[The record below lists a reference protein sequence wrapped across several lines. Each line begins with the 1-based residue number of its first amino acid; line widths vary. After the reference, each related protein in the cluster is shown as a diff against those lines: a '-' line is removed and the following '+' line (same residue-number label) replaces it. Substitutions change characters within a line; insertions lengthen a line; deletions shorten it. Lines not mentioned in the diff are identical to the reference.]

1 MENLLL
7 ELQGKLEKANKKV
20 LSLEKNANAEKTK
33 TNYYKKQLLQLTS
46 ELTKANNNLKYYG
59 NLSVELQEE
68 VNNIDKNCICT
79 FNNDKYTD
87 EIYSVCILRNVA
99 GQCQCCKIWIT
110 FKNCFTKN
118 G

>member
-33 TNYYKKQLLQLTS
+33 TNYYKKQVLQLTS
-46 ELTKANNNLKYYG
+46 ELTKANNNLKYYE

-68 VNNIDKNCICT
+68 VNNIDKNYICT
-79 FNNDKYTD
+79 FNNDKYTH
-87 EIYSVCILRNVA
+87 EICSVYIL
-99 GQCQCCKIWIT
+99 
-110 FKNCFTKN
+110 
-118 G
+118 

>member
-1 MENLLL
+1 MQTREIKKMENLLL
-7 ELQGKLEKANKKV
+7 ELQGKLEKANKKI

-46 ELTKANNNLKYYG
+46 ELTKANDSLKYYE

-68 VNNIDKNCICT
+68 VNSIDKNYICT

-87 EIYSVCILRNVA
+87 EICSVYIL
-99 GQCQCCKIWIT
+99 
-110 FKNCFTKN
+110 
-118 G
+118 